1 MVRGSVREND
11 AVIRAVWYVYEQVS
25 MYDIVPGISIHGMA
39 SCLNLL
45 GGQIPVESCA
55 SNVKTSLYMKYLV
68 GWNIFTI

>member
-1 MVRGSVREND
+1 
-11 AVIRAVWYVYEQVS
+11 